1 MSTTDADLPQFLA
14 DKRQLA
20 EGETFGFTCHP
31 GVPCFNSCCA
41 HINIVL
47 TPAHVLRLARRL
59 EMDTRQFL
67 ETYTTNPITKDLRI
81 PMVMLRMTE
90 KEGKPCP
97 FVGDEGCGVYED
109 RPWACRMYP
118 LGMAIPPA
126 RAGEEPEPLFFVFED
141 DHCKGREQSDRK
153 DWTAAKWREDQGIE
167 THEALEEGFRDLVS
181 HPWFIGGRTLD
192 PKRMHMLYTGCY
204 DLDTF
209 RAFVL
214 ESSFLARFEIEETEL
229 EAIKTNDEALLRFA
243 FRWLRF
249 ALFAEP
255 TMKVREEYVERSNQ

>member
-1 MSTTDADLPQFLA
+1 MSTTDTDLPQFLA

-20 EGETFGFTCHP
+20 AGETFAFTCHP

-41 HINIVL
+41 DINIVL
-47 TPAHVLRLARRL
+47 TPADVLRLARRL

-97 FVGDEGCGVYED
+97 FVGDKGCGVYED

-167 THEALEEGFRDLVS
+167 AHEALEEGFRDLVS

-209 RAFVL
+209 RAFVM
-214 ESSFLARFEIEETEL
+214 ESSFLDRIEIEETEL